1 MVHSIDLLIDIH
13 FLIILESF
21 EIIISTMKAPCIVAC
36 GLLVIELKHMFS
48 NHELMNVFGVIYPQ
62 Y

>member
-1 MVHSIDLLIDIH
+1 
-13 FLIILESF
+13 
-21 EIIISTMKAPCIVAC
+21 
-36 GLLVIELKHMFS
+36 LLVIELKHMFS

>member
-1 MVHSIDLLIDIH
+1 
-13 FLIILESF
+13 
-21 EIIISTMKAPCIVAC
+21 MKAPCIVAC
-36 GLLVIELKHMFS
+36 GLLKHMFS